1 MGGQWGGRYC
11 CCADS
16 ESSWSYRG
24 GHHVFNHNHK
34 NYDKKMVE
42 HLGTGFDVIIEHL
55 ANINLGHDIQM
66 LKEKARV
73 MIVGC
78 RGAVSINPRHLMLP
92 ESSIRGVSL
101 GSTTPTEWSEMGA
114 AIVAGIE
121 AGWVSPVINKEYT
134 MDQVAQVHHDIVHSK
149 GAKGKLVLRVAE
161 D

>member
-1 MGGQWGGRYC
+1 MYGCGIG
-11 CCADS
+11 
-16 ESSWSYRG
+16 WSVGYA
-24 GHHVFNHNHK
+24 K
-34 NYDKKMVE
+34 NIYDKKMVE

-55 ANINLGHDIQM
+55 ANINLGHDVQM

-78 RGAVSINPRHLMLP
+78 RGAVNINPRHLMLP
-92 ESSIRGVSL
+92 EASIRGVSL
-101 GSTTPTEWSEMGA
+101 GSSTPSEWSEMGA

-149 GAKGKLVLRVAE
+149 GAKGKLVLRVA
-161 D
+161 DD